1 MPNQRQL
8 RDITDNDSYYS
19 SKLLGDLVK
28 KIANKKSK
36 SMIKVIDPCAGRG
49 DLTPKGALAA
59 DIKPVKKGIKKVD
72 FLKSSLKNYGI
83 RKKGK
88 IMFVMNPPFSIGDV
102 NSSGWELFLNKAA
115 KLCEGRAGS
124 YIITVCY
131 ATKSQMGHID
141 KIDRHLHIEELHTF
155 DRKSEAHLF
164 ERRGGNISRVPIIV
178 QVWKWKKTLREYT
191 PFRNY
196 KPSKNIPFTID
207 VSPESKYFIKIWN
220 SPDKLGEITEKKSI
234 KKKGR
239 INYIEL
245 KSLINGKKTKGS
257 VSNKGGTIYALKIK
271 PGYTNKIINW
281 FKKIYKKN
289 IWTKYIDNALSNSHV
304 SIKLVYFVYENKG
317 KLPTVKDLY
326 GTKIVHHG
334 GSTKK
339 NKKTRKKRGG
349 KRRKKTRKK
358 QYSQQL

>member
-28 KIANKKSK
+28 KIADKKSK

-59 DIKPVKKGIKKVD
+59 DIKPIKKGIKKVD
-72 FLKSSLKNYGI
+72 FLKSSLKDYNV

-88 IMFVMNPPFSIGDV
+88 IMFVMNPPFSIGDG

-124 YIITVCY
+124 CIITVCY
-131 ATKSQMGHID
+131 ATKSQMEHID
-141 KIDRHLHIEELHTF
+141 KIDRHLHIDELHTF
-155 DRKSEAHLF
+155 DSKSEAHMF
-164 ERRGGNISRVPIIV
+164 VRSNNKTSKVPIIV
-178 QVWKWKKTLREYT
+178 QVWKWKNSLRDYT
-191 PFRNY
+191 PLKDY
-196 KPSKNIPFTID
+196 SPSKNIPFSLD
-207 VSPESKYFIKIWN
+207 GNSERKYFVKVWN
-220 SPDKLGEITEKKSI
+220 SPAKLGEITEKQSV
-234 KKKGR
+234 KKRGKKDR
-239 INYIEL
+239 IEL

-257 VSNKGGTIYALKIK
+257 VSNNYNNKLKGATIYALKIK
-271 PGYTNKIINW
+271 TGYTKKIINW

-289 IWTKYIDNALSNSHV
+289 IWTNYFNNALTNC
-304 SIKLVYFVYENKG
+304 SITAKLLYFDYENKG
-317 KLPTVKDLY
+317 KLPTLKDLY

-349 KRRKKTRKK
+349 SGRKTRKK
-358 QYSQQL
+358 